1 MYCINLLNS
10 VIVIS
15 CWPRD
20 AELHLRVLP
29 TLITLIGLSNINI
42 SVSGSI
48 RTSPFILP
56 LVNVMKGLGPRDH
69 VISVGNM
76 ILPLTKYA
84 HRKHRGLVSGTAA
97 SSSPIKNSVPL

>member
-1 MYCINLLNS
+1 M
-10 VIVIS
+10 
-15 CWPRD
+15 
-20 AELHLRVLP
+20 LP
-29 TLITLIGLSNINI
+29 TLITLIGFGNINI

-48 RTSPFILP
+48 RTLPFILP

-76 ILPLTKYA
+76 TLPLTKYA

-97 SSSPIKNSVPL
+97 SSSSMKGSAPL